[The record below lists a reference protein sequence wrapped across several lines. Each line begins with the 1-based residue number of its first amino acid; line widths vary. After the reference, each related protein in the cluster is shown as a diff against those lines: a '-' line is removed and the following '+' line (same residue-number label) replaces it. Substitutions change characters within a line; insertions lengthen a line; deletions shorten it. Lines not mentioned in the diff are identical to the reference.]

1 MKPRFLSPKRDR
13 DSFGFRI
20 YRVKLIFMPTP
31 SPGNPISMND
41 VNAETNLT
49 RNMDNFFDV
58 ANVGGGGGLM
68 YHNLGM
74 GPAGSQT
81 AEDAVW
87 SRFNAGTDMNLSAWY
102 NYTQDADM
110 HFTYNFLNNNTE
122 NNVDVNLFFDDGTVT
137 APQLVASFS
146 VTNSGGTQNAEI
158 LTGLLANSNFP
169 GGLYII
175 TADISAFYVG
185 GGRPPGGGVNNNVAD
200 AFDTDGVG
208 PGTFRAANAP
218 PSFDAFNPI
227 TFFIIVEGNIS
238 GASIYNNKR
247 TTLDVEFN

>member
-1 MKPRFLSPKRDR
+1 MKPRFLSPKRDW
-13 DSFGFRI
+13 DSFSFQI

-41 VNAETNLT
+41 VYLETNLT
-49 RNMDNFFDV
+49 RSMDNFFDV

-81 AEDAVW
+81 AADAVW

-110 HFTYNFLNNNTE
+110 HFTYNFKNNNTE
-122 NNVDVNLFFDDGTVT
+122 NLVNVDLFFDDGTVT
-137 APQLVASFS
+137 SPFPVASFT
-146 VTNSGGTQNAEI
+146 VPDSGGTQNAEI
-158 LTGLLANSNFP
+158 STGLLANSNFP

-175 TADISAFYVG
+175 VANFSATYIG
-185 GGRPPGGGVNNNVAD
+185 GGPPPGGGVSGNTANAS
-200 AFDTDGVG
+200 DTDGVG
-208 PGTFRAANAP
+208 PGTFRQGNAP
-218 PSFDAFNPI
+218 PAFDANNPI
-227 TFFIIVEGNIS
+227 TFMIIVEGNIS

>member
-1 MKPRFLSPKRDR
+1 MKPRFLSPKRDW
-13 DSFGFRI
+13 DSFSFQI

-41 VNAETNLT
+41 VYLETNLT
-49 RNMDNFFDV
+49 RSMDNFFDV
-58 ANVGGGGGLM
+58 ANIGGGGGLM
-68 YHNLGM
+68 YHNLSM
-74 GPAGSQT
+74 GPGASQS
-81 AEDAVW
+81 AKVAVFD
-87 SRFNAGTDMNLSAWY
+87 RFNAGTDMNLSAWY

-122 NNVDVNLFFDDGTVT
+122 NNVDVNLFFDDGTLT
-137 APQLVASFS
+137 APVPVVSFT
-146 VTNSGGTQNAEI
+146 VPNNGGTQNAEI
-158 LTGLLANSNFP
+158 NTGLPANTTFP

-175 TADISAFYVG
+175 VANISATFVG
-185 GGRPPGGGVNNNVAD
+185 PGRPPGGGVSGNVAD

-208 PGTFRAANAP
+208 PGTFRQGNAP
-218 PSFDAFNPI
+218 PGFDAFNPI
-227 TFFIIVEGNIS
+227 NFFIIAEGNIS